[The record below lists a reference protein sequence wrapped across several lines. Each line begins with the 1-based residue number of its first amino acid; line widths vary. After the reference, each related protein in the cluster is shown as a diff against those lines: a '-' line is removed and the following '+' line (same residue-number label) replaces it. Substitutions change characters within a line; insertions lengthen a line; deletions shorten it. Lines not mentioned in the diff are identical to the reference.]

1 MKINGLGLGKLFG
14 LTPLLLSLVCGLSP
28 KSGSAQSFQSVGQV
42 VTNFTL
48 YTRNQWTND
57 AGRIFPEDTP
67 VKLSDFAGHIVFF
80 EFFDP
85 T

>member
-1 MKINGLGLGKLFG
+1 MKSNGLGKIFG
-14 LTPLLLSLVCGLSP
+14 ITMLLLSLQSTV
-28 KSGSAQSFQSVGQV
+28 AQVYQNAGQIL
-42 VTNFTL
+42 TNFTL

-67 VKLSDFAGHIVFF
+67 VRLSDFAGQIVFF

>member
-14 LTPLLLSLVCGLSP
+14 ITPLLLSLECGVGPESVR
-28 KSGSAQSFQSVGQV
+28 AQNLQNVGQI
-42 VTNFTL
+42 VTNFSL

-57 AGRIFPEDTP
+57 AGHIFPEDTP
-67 VKLSDFAGHIVFF
+67 VKLSDFAGHVVFF

>member
-1 MKINGLGLGKLFG
+1 MKSNGLGKIFG
-14 LTPLLLSLVCGLSP
+14 ITMLLLSLQP
-28 KSGSAQSFQSVGQV
+28 IIAQVYQNAGQIL
-42 VTNFTL
+42 TNFTL

-67 VKLSDFAGHIVFF
+67 VRLSDFAGQIVFF